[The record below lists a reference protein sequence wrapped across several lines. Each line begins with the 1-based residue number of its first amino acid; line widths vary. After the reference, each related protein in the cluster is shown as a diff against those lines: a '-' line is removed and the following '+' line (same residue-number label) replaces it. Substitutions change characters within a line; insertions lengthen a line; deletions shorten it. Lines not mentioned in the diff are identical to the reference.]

1 MATLKNLPRFLYE
14 EVGSHCDNATLTSL
28 ISVCVNFYFLFSGFH
43 LNHLYMAEISEKV
56 VSFLHGLRYRSPRL
70 LPHFKAIKTAKI
82 HCEDWKWPE
91 EDLRQYRNEFL
102 TRTVTPNALRLIAP
116 SNLTVAYLDCCDP
129 LKLTSIDLIVSRLHR
144 HYDSDNNT
152 VFYHPDEYTWLS
164 AHCGGQTGKLK
175 RLRIGMGLDT
185 SDTIKALKAP
195 FLKVRTITKEFPN
208 LALAGS

>member
-28 ISVCVNFYFLFSGFH
+28 ISVCVSFYFLFSGFH

-91 EDLRQYRNEFL
+91 EDVGLGQWLLWLLRKM
-102 TRTVTPNALRLIAP
+102 
-116 SNLTVAYLDCCDP
+116 SNLKSLSLELVYPNQGSVKGL
-129 LKLTSIDLIVSRLHR
+129 
-144 HYDSDNNT
+144 
-152 VFYHPDEYTWLS
+152 VF
-164 AHCGGQTGKLK
+164 
-175 RLRIGMGLDT
+175 
-185 SDTIKALKAP
+185 
-195 FLKVRTITKEFPN
+195 
-208 LALAGS
+208 

>member
-1 MATLKNLPRFLYE
+1 
-14 EVGSHCDNATLTSL
+14 
-28 ISVCVNFYFLFSGFH
+28 
-43 LNHLYMAEISEKV
+43 MAEISEKV

-91 EDLRQYRNEFL
+91 EDVGLGQWLLWLLRKMSNLKSLSLELLRQYRNEFL